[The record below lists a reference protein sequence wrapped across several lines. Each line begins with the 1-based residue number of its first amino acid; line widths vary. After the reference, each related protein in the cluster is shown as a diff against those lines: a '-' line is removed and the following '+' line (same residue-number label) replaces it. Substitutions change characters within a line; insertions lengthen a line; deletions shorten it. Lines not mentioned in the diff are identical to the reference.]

1 MTKHLEH
8 TQKTKEL
15 IDGLKTIC
23 SNYGL
28 GNAGSEYK
36 IITEV
41 FLYKFLNDK
50 FLHEVLLIIKHK
62 TDETVLNNQA
72 LLNNED
78 YFSEATKRTIIET
91 LEERGIRNLDVVRF
105 INHTL
110 VTEYFYQRKAA

>member
-1 MTKHLEH
+1 MTNHLEH

-28 GNAGSEYK
+28 GNAGFEYK

-50 FLHEVLLIIKHK
+50 FLYEARNANKKLKDSKNIEADIASMKA
-62 TDETVLNNQA
+62 N
-72 LLNNED
+72 D
-78 YFSEATKRTIIET
+78 YEYM
-91 LEERGIRNLDVVRF
+91 LEKIGESSKI
-105 INHTL
+105 
-110 VTEYFYQRKAA
+110 

>member
-15 IDGLKTIC
+15 IDGLKTVC

-28 GNAGSEYK
+28 ANTGYEYK

-50 FLHEVLLIIKHK
+50 FLHEARNANKKLKDSKNIEADIQSMTDNDYEYMLEKIGERSAKLKK
-62 TDETVLNNQA
+62 THFISYLFNKQ
-72 LLNNED
+72 NE
-78 YFSEATKRTIIET
+78 K
-91 LEERGIRNLDVVRF
+91 
-105 INHTL
+105 
-110 VTEYFYQRKAA
+110 EYKISA

>member
-15 IDGLKTIC
+15 IDGLKTVC

-28 GNAGSEYK
+28 ANTGYEYK

-50 FLHEVLLIIKHK
+50 F
-62 TDETVLNNQA
+62 
-72 LLNNED
+72 
-78 YFSEATKRTIIET
+78 S
-91 LEERGIRNLDVVRF
+91 
-105 INHTL
+105 
-110 VTEYFYQRKAA
+110 